1 MICSFFFEMEDYVM
15 GKVSY
20 NILILFFFTSALI
33 FYGHGQSI
41 KEYDKITNE
50 YFNST
55 IYLKTEIDQENSIK
69 TLKTIADDYDLT
81 VAKIIPNHDG
91 TTDIFVYS
99 HDNKY
104 TDKFLYSNK
113 FVNNKGHSGEI
124 TLTLYNKGIF
134 IRALDNLES
143 IGVQGKYTI
152 HAIEPSDMENIIKKI
167 NSDYSKI
174 LTIYANQKLKNTF
187 TTNVDEIKYFY
198 GIILIAIL
206 FSTLLICYLYDVRS
220 IKKEIAVKS
229 LFGYGVSDIFY
240 DNFIDKALKPIAVSV
255 LISELIATIFFIFN
269 KNISNIETLK
279 YFLIGSLKFSIILV
293 LVLIVTFSITLLVNI
308 MRKSQKLNI
317 VSYIKGM
324 NVSGNILSILVK
336 MGSTL
341 LIIIFF
347 GLTVISWNFVAEKRE
362 AINSWEKTKN
372 YYSLNIYVP
381 QFIIQ
386 NKKNSAEFEK
396 THRAIWSFLNDKNG
410 IMFYKVT
417 NKINPNPVLIHGV
430 EKDIPFVYINENYL
444 HKNLVFDT
452 SDNRIISVNESDI
465 NSLTL
470 LVPLQYKSYEKE
482 LRQIIHE
489 KHVFDKYIS
498 EDIINERIT
507 GKPNSVDLSEKE
519 LSNPD
524 ITEKLVYIK
533 DNQKL
538 FTYAAGGDFV
548 INGIYALV
556 SGKNMG
562 LNVYTPSLNKIHVNT
577 VDIDRLNK
585 ETKLFL
591 NDLGYGVVDTDFA
604 SVYHQNAEDIRYFK
618 NIMMFSISVFVL
630 NFVFLIFSLLYYLEV
645 YFINN
650 KKRIA
655 IKNFLGYSF
664 LSRNKKAF
672 ISLFVQDMV
681 IVAISI
687 IFGFLA
693 EKTVIGLKILVPI
706 LIICLLTLLFDILC
720 SIIFLKMRESM
731 FLAETLKGE

>member
-1 MICSFFFEMEDYVM
+1 M
-15 GKVSY
+15 GKVTY
-20 NILILFFFTSALI
+20 NILMLFFFISALI

-55 IYLKTEIDQENSIK
+55 IYLKTETDQDNSIK

-81 VAKIIPNHDG
+81 IAKIIPNHDG

-113 FVNNKGHSGEI
+113 FVNNKGHLGEI

-134 IRALDNLES
+134 IRTLDDLEN
-143 IGVQGKYTI
+143 IGIQGQYTI
-152 HAIEPSDMENIIKKI
+152 HATEPSDIENIIKKI

-187 TTNVDEIKYFY
+187 TANVDETKYFY

-229 LFGYGVSDIFY
+229 LFGYGVMDIFY
-240 DNFIDKALKPIAVSV
+240 DNFIDKALKPITVSV
-255 LISELIATIFFIFN
+255 LISELIATVFFIFN
-269 KNISNIETLK
+269 KNINNIETLK
-279 YFLIGSLKFSIILV
+279 YFLIGSLKFTIILV
-293 LVLIVTFSITLLVNI
+293 LVLVVTFFIILLVNI

-324 NVSGNILSILVK
+324 TVSGNILSILVK

-347 GLTVISWNFVAEKRE
+347 GLTVISWNFIAEKRE
-362 AINSWEKTKN
+362 AINSWDETKN

-386 NKKNSAEFEK
+386 NKKKSAEFEK

-430 EKDIPFVYINENYL
+430 EKDISFVYINENYL
-444 HKNLVFDT
+444 YKNLVFDT
-452 SDNRIISVNESDI
+452 SDNRIISVNESDT

-470 LVPLQYKSYEKE
+470 LVPLQYKSYEDE
-482 LRQIIHE
+482 LRQTIHE

-507 GKPNSVDLSEKE
+507 GKPNSEDLSKKE
-519 LSNPD
+519 LNNPN

-548 INGIYALV
+548 TNGIYALV
-556 SGKNMG
+556 NEKNMG
-562 LNVYTPSLNKIHVNT
+562 LNVYTPSLNKIFVNS
-577 VDIDRLNK
+577 VDINRLNK

-591 NDLGYGVVDTDFA
+591 NDLGYGVVDTDFD
-604 SVYHQNAEDIRYFK
+604 SVYHQNSEDIRHFK

-630 NFVFLIFSLLYYLEV
+630 SFVFLIFSLLFYLEV
-645 YFINN
+645 YFMNN

-655 IKNFLGYSF
+655 IKIFLGYSF
-664 LSRNKKAF
+664 FLRNKNTF
-672 ISLFVQDMV
+672 ISLFVQDIF

-687 IFGFLA
+687 LFGFLA

-720 SIIFLKMRESM
+720 SIVFLKMRESK
-731 FLAETLKGE
+731 FLVETLKGE